1 MSIQKCMEIE
11 NTQEALSC
19 VKTAIANSNDKCR
32 PKLVL
37 LVSAGCDYCRE
48 EEQNH
53 RADIAAGIIEK
64 VDIASREGI
73 NMVEKNNLDFVPA
86 LILLDC
92 HDKVIMA

>member
-19 VKTAIANSNDKCR
+19 VKTMIANSNDTCR

-37 LVSAGCDYCRE
+37 LVSDGCEYCRE
-48 EEQNH
+48 EEENH
-53 RADIAAGIIEK
+53 KADIAAGIIK
-64 VDIASREGI
+64 RVDIASREGI
-73 NMVEKNNLDFVPA
+73 EMVEKNDLDVVPA